1 MGGCRK
7 VAALR
12 AYQPYFAMASD
23 IPASIRIIR
32 GANRTLGRVAP
43 SLASRLSRRIF
54 SMPRKFTP
62 REWELPFEVM
72 GRRVRLPSGLSV
84 LRAGDGPVVALIH
97 GWEGRATQF
106 AAMAPA
112 LLDRG
117 FSVVAIDA
125 PGHGHSRGRQSDPY
139 RFAEALIEVST
150 QFGPLHAA
158 VGHSMGGGSIAL
170 ALSSGLVVARAA
182 IIASPSS
189 LHDVLHRFSAAVHLP
204 PKATDHFVRDARRR
218 IAARGYR
225 TDDIEGALRAVH
237 VPALV
242 IHAVDDKE
250 VPFAD
255 AERIAGFWRGSTL
268 LPVEH
273 VGHRRILRDPVTI
286 AAVADFV
293 AAGAVSAG

>member
-1 MGGCRK
+1 M
-7 VAALR
+7 
-12 AYQPYFAMASD
+12 PHE
-23 IPASIRIIR
+23 IPAGIRIIR

-54 SMPRKFTP
+54 ARPRKFAP
-62 REWELPFEVM
+62 REWELPFEQLA
-72 GRRVRLPSGLSV
+72 RRERLPGGLSV
-84 LRAGDGPVVALIH
+84 LRAGEGPTVALIH

-112 LLDRG
+112 LLMRG

-125 PGHGHSRGRQSDPY
+125 PGHGHSRGQESDPY
-139 RFAEALIEVST
+139 RFAEALIAVST
-150 QFGPLHAA
+150 HIGALHAA

-170 ALSSGLVVARAA
+170 ALSSGLALTRAA
-182 IIASPSS
+182 LIASPSS
-189 LHDVLHRFSAAVHLP
+189 LHDVLHRFSAAMHLP

-225 TDDIEGALRAVH
+225 TDDIQGALRAVTI
-237 VPALV
+237 PALV
-242 IHAVDDKE
+242 VHALDDKE

-255 AERIAGFWRGSTL
+255 AERIAGFWPGATL

-273 VGHRRILRDPVTI
+273 VGHRRILRDPITI
-286 AAVADFV
+286 AAVVEYLAADRTI
-293 AAGAVSAG
+293 AG

>member
-1 MGGCRK
+1 MTN
-7 VAALR
+7 
-12 AYQPYFAMASD
+12 D
-23 IPASIRIIR
+23 IPAGIRIIR

-54 SMPRKFTP
+54 STPRKFTP
-62 REWELPFEVM
+62 REWEVPFEALA
-72 GRRVRLPSGLSV
+72 RRERLSSGLSV
-84 LRAGDGPVVALIH
+84 LRAGDGPLVALIH

-112 LLDRG
+112 LLARG

-125 PGHGHSRGRQSDPY
+125 PGHGHSRGKQSDPY
-139 RFAEALIEVST
+139 RFAEALIDVSAT
-150 QFGPLHAA
+150 FGPLHAA

-170 ALSSGLVVARAA
+170 ALASGLSLTRAA
-182 IIASPSS
+182 LIASPSS
-189 LHDVLHRFSAAVHLP
+189 LHDVLHRFSAAMHLP
-204 PKATDHFVRDARRR
+204 PKATEHFVRDARRR
-218 IAARGYR
+218 ITARGYR
-225 TDDIEGALRAVH
+225 TDDIEGALRAVT

-242 IHAVDDKE
+242 IHALDDKE

-273 VGHRRILRDPVTI
+273 VGHRRILRDPITI
-286 AAVADFV
+286 AAVAEYC
-293 AAGAVSAG
+293 SAGVASED

>member
-1 MGGCRK
+1 
-7 VAALR
+7 
-12 AYQPYFAMASD
+12 MAND
-23 IPASIRIIR
+23 VPAGIRIIR

-54 SMPRKFTP
+54 STPRKFTP
-62 REWELPFEVM
+62 REWELPFEAPA
-72 GRRVRLPSGLSV
+72 RRARLPSGLSV
-84 LRAGDGPVVALIH
+84 LRAGDGPTVALIH

-112 LLDRG
+112 LLARG
-117 FSVVAIDA
+117 FSVIAIDA
-125 PGHGHSRGRQSDPY
+125 PGHGHSRGRESDPY
-139 RFAEALIEVST
+139 RFAEALIEVSAR
-150 QFGPLHAA
+150 FGPLHAA

-170 ALSSGLVVARAA
+170 ALSSGLSVTRAA
-182 IIASPSS
+182 LIASPSS
-189 LHDVLHRFSAAVHLP
+189 LHDVLHRFSAAMHLP

-225 TDDIEGALRAVH
+225 VEDIEGVLRTVT

-242 IHAVDDKE
+242 VHARDDKE

-255 AERIAGFWRGSTL
+255 AVRITGFWPGATL
-268 LPVEH
+268 KPVEH

-286 AAVADFV
+286 AAITDFLSADD
-293 AAGAVSAG
+293 AAGGAADGASGD

>member
-1 MGGCRK
+1 
-7 VAALR
+7 
-12 AYQPYFAMASD
+12 MAND
-23 IPASIRIIR
+23 VPAGIRIIR

-54 SMPRKFTP
+54 STPRKFTP
-62 REWELPFEVM
+62 REWELPFEATA
-72 GRRVRLPSGLSV
+72 RRERLPSGLSV
-84 LRAGDGPVVALIH
+84 LRAGDGPTVALIH

-112 LLDRG
+112 LLARG
-117 FSVVAIDA
+117 FSVIAIDA
-125 PGHGHSRGRQSDPY
+125 PGHGHSRGRESDPY
-139 RFAEALIEVST
+139 RFAEALIEVSAR
-150 QFGPLHAA
+150 FGPLHAA

-170 ALSSGLVVARAA
+170 ALSSGLSVTRAA
-182 IIASPSS
+182 LIASPSS
-189 LHDVLHRFSAAVHLP
+189 LHDVLHRFSAAMHLP

-225 TDDIEGALRAVH
+225 VEDIEGVLRTVT

-242 IHAVDDKE
+242 VHARDDKE

-255 AERIAGFWRGSTL
+255 AVRIAGFWPGATL
-268 LPVEH
+268 KPVEH

-286 AAVADFV
+286 AAITDFLSADD
-293 AAGAVSAG
+293 AAGGAADGASGD